1 MVGRLAAY
9 AAYAFSL
16 TLIGLGVIMM
26 YSPSVE
32 FEVVGVSTMLIGV
45 TFLLTN
51 IRISLNAFDF

>member
-1 MVGRLAAY
+1 MVRRLSTY
-9 AAYAFSL
+9 TAYAFSL
-16 TLIGLGVIMM
+16 MLIVNGVIMM
-26 YSPSVE
+26 HSPSVE